1 MALFQYFK
9 GKMIA
14 FYKIFTELWNFQNTL
29 SWALKFVRSEVHA
42 VESYFLLLGSWPR
55 VTSIAAEKYLD
66 TAS

>member
-1 MALFQYFK
+1 MTSFQYFK
-9 GKMIA
+9 GKMVA
-14 FYKIFTELWNFQNTL
+14 LYKIFTELWNFQNTL

>member
-1 MALFQYFK
+1 
-9 GKMIA
+9 MIT
-14 FYKIFTELWNFQNTL
+14 FYQIFTELWNLQNTL

-42 VESYFLLLGSWPR
+42 VESYFLLLGTWPR

>member
-1 MALFQYFK
+1 MILFQYLK
-9 GKMIA
+9 GETIA
-14 FYKIFTELWNFQNTL
+14 FCKIFTELWNFQNTL

-42 VESYFLLLGSWPR
+42 VESYFLLLGTWSR